1 MCACSGSGSSF
12 AIRRAVSSSV
22 SSEATLYS
30 GCPGLTIASLASAH
44 MLDVASRDTNS
55 NLYAFFSVKPGAGA
69 SPGIDYTPTATI
81 RKQAGQVLLDPCTGK
96 PK

>member
-1 MCACSGSGSSF
+1 MFGIREFVRDTKGGLVERVALMAG
-12 AIRRAVSSSV
+12 AIS
-22 SSEATLYS
+22 L
-30 GCPGLTIASLASAH
+30 ASLGSAH

-55 NLYAFFSVKPGAGA
+55 NLYAFFSVKQGLGSQPGAGA